1 MYHDILM
8 DAVIGTVFQAPDG
21 SYALVLYNISE
32 TPLTVNAD
40 LRKSLPPSR
49 YSYRALYPAAQK
61 FEPRNDLAVELEVPS
76 RVPVIITLDK
86 RK

>member
-32 TPLTVNAD
+32 KPLKVKAD
-40 LRKSLPPSR
+40 LQKSLPQGK
-49 YSYRALYPAAQK
+49 YSYQALYPAEQE
-61 FEPRNDLAVELEVPS
+61 FTPRNELAVELEIPS